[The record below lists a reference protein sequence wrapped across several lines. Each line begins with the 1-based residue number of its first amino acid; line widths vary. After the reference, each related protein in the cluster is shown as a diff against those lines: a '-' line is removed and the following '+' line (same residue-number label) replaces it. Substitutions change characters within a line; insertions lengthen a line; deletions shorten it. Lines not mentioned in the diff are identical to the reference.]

1 MKNKAFLWI
10 NAVLFYDLSNL
21 KLWNPNSKKERILEW
36 MNNRKPLSVRIK
48 EYNKES

>member
-21 KLWNPNSKKERILEW
+21 KLWNSNSNRERILEW

-48 EYNKES
+48 EYNKKS